1 MSSTLLA
8 APVEFTAI
16 TRGSLVMRP
25 AQRAERPRPD
35 EEHSRAERTKTRA
48 PTHGLKVPVTRA
60 MKPMKPICFSET
72 SASRSANGMSSRED
86 VGSRRR
92 ALRAPPNRHQKRS
105 SRARPGHR
113 IRPSFSPNLR
123 RLARALTY
131 TLFSLLPTFLRTSS
145 EYSSS
150 NGPAR
155 RLQSIQGSGW
165 WGRLR

>member
-35 EEHSRAERTKTRA
+35 EEHSRA
-48 PTHGLKVPVTRA
+48 GLKVPVTRA